1 MEHNPFPFASLD
13 DVDLTNFLNS
23 NTVVHN
29 FSLSVIN
36 TMMYNPFNYFENI
49 SHVSDNLS
57 IQCNINEPSCDYVF
71 NESVKT

>member
-29 FSLSVIN
+29 FSLSVID

-49 SHVSDNLS
+49 SHVSDNL
-57 IQCNINEPSCDYVF
+57 
-71 NESVKT
+71 